1 MQISG
6 NLRNQLEKKLILG
19 PILVELW
26 ALKFLYCFFLNHT
39 KQFKGKLMK
48 QTWENDNKP
57 NFGLGFGL
65 FDPNMDPPNFSCEFY
80 LY

>member
-1 MQISG
+1 
-6 NLRNQLEKKLILG
+6 
-19 PILVELW
+19 
-26 ALKFLYCFFLNHT
+26 
-39 KQFKGKLMK
+39 MK
-48 QTWENDNKP
+48 QTWENDYKP